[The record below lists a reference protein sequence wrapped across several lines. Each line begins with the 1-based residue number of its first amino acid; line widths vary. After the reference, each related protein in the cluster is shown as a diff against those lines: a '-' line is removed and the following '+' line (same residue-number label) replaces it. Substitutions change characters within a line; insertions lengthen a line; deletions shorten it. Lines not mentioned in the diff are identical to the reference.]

1 MFAWFREIYG
11 KGTGLMQKDTTD
23 KLWAAVSFLILHH
36 IGRKGV
42 LLMQQSFTYE
52 ARGHMLVIHL
62 PKELDHHNCRNLK
75 YETDLLL
82 SENYISK
89 VVFDFSKTEF
99 MDSSG
104 IGILLNRYKQ
114 MAANGGKVALCGVN
128 AQVGR
133 ILSIGGVARLIKNY
147 ETKEAALAGAGWN
160 EP

>member
-1 MFAWFREIYG
+1 MAEQ
-11 KGTGLMQKDTTD
+11 T
-23 KLWAAVSFLILHH
+23 
-36 IGRKGV
+36 
-42 LLMQQSFTYE
+42 FTYE
-52 ARGHMLVIHL
+52 ARGQVLVIHL

-82 SENYISK
+82 SENYINK

-114 MAANGGKVALCGVN
+114 MARSGGSVALCGVS

-133 ILSIGGVARLIKNY
+133 VLSIGGIGKLM
-147 ETKEAALAGAGWN
+147 ELFDSKEAAIAG
-160 EP
+160 